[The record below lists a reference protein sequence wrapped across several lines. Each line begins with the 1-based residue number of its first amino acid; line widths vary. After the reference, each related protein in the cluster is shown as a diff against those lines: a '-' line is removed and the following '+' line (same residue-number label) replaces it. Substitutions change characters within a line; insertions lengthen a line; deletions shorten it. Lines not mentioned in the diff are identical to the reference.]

1 MNVNDRDRRQ
11 KNRSV
16 FSIEE
21 DEKLRRLVKEY
32 GTQEWD
38 LISEI
43 MKTRNP
49 RQCRERWKH
58 YLSAPNTNKPW
69 TRKDDELLM
78 INYRKYGKKWTKLA
92 KFFRGRSDL
101 SVKNRVEQLLKN
113 QDRKINE
120 EISQEVMLFTD
131 SNESKIAKDYV
142 EQTGSPQT
150 QMSMQFILN

>member
-1 MNVNDRDRRQ
+1 MNSNDRDRRH

-21 DEKLRRLVKEY
+21 DDKLRRLVKEY

-69 TRKDDELLM
+69 TQKDDELLM
-78 INYRKYGKKWTKLA
+78 ANYKKYGKKWTKLA
-92 KFFRGRSDL
+92 KCFRGRSDL

-113 QDRKINE
+113 QEPENIC
-120 EISQEVMLFTD
+120 EISQNDILIINT
-131 SNESKIAKDYV
+131 NESKITDKY
-142 EQTGSPQT
+142 EEPPGSAQA